1 MKSKNLLHLYTKDN
15 YIHTQNR
22 HVNYIINFSQK
33 KKKLHHQLFLINVK
47 KTIRAD
53 IGSICMSKLMK
64 INSIDKELTHMQDC
78 IFNFH

>member
-33 KKKLHHQLFLINVK
+33 KKKTTSSTF
-47 KTIRAD
+47 
-53 IGSICMSKLMK
+53 
-64 INSIDKELTHMQDC
+64 
-78 IFNFH
+78 FNKCEKNNKSRYRKYLYVQVNEN